1 MSGIHFIGPSIINII
16 PFVVVC
22 VTTKPNPV
30 CNGAISGCKVV
41 ELRITVCHSIY
52 IYEFLA
58 AHVLQLKACSCVCD
72 CSGMFQQGRM
82 MQ

>member
-1 MSGIHFIGPSIINII
+1 M
-16 PFVVVC
+16 
-22 VTTKPNPV
+22 
-30 CNGAISGCKVV
+30 V

-82 MQ
+82 MQQSRRGGPDFMNFVVTYTVALPVKDTE